1 MDEHIEIEGCSLST
15 DDLVDRWAAW
25 ARTQPAVVERM
36 RTDGGFRVR
45 FRDDAGIREALRAL
59 VDAEA
64 DCCGWASWR
73 LGDQDGAPVLE
84 VTGPAGPVGRLA
96 AAFGL

>member
-1 MDEHIEIEGCSLST
+1 MDERVEIEGCSLST
-15 DDLVDRWAAW
+15 EDLVDRWAAW
-25 ARTQPAVVERM
+25 ARTEPAVVERV
-36 RTDGGFRVR
+36 RTETGFRVR
-45 FRDDAGIREALRAL
+45 FRDDAAVREALQTL

-73 LGDQDGAPVLE
+73 LVDQDGAPVLE
-84 VTGPAGPVGRLA
+84 VAGPAGPVGRLA